1 MIEVQPGQF
10 KRPTEGPT
18 WNCECPHLPFQNL
31 PGWISRGRGN
41 KAGPTHLEIAPA
53 TTVGGLLKKVSLLG
67 IFALNCDSEVFG
79 APGACLQFLEGETP
93 VRTVELT
100 YGRHYVDAGESTSLR
115 RSVGDGTGI
124 ETMGAT
130 EWHGSEARVDLLS
143 IDVEASETITRLRF
157 CDLGTEAS
165 FVVFD
170 VFFHFEST
178 PQCPFRSKGGGV
190 SLGELGSIIR
200 VGDRVRL
207 GSAMDQLERGILRA
221 QDIDEARGEALTF
234 IAIVTAATLEMGASR
249 AMHRVQLDAA
259 RRLLGVTTLGDVA
272 REAKSIV
279 GQVTAS
285 LNGAGDGPSSYL
297 IDRSL
302 AIVARNFA
310 REISDVDIA
319 AELGLSTSHFRFL
332 FKEAT
337 GQPFHKYLVG
347 MRLERAREMLVD
359 HALPVTEVAEA
370 VGFSGLSH
378 FSRAFTQRF
387 GVSPSQIR
395 KVAARNSA

>member
-1 MIEVQPGQF
+1 MGSADWNGQ
-10 KRPTEGPT
+10 
-18 WNCECPHLPFQNL
+18 Q
-31 PGWISRGRGN
+31 
-41 KAGPTHLEIAPA
+41 
-53 TTVGGLLKKVSLLG
+53 
-67 IFALNCDSEVFG
+67 
-79 APGACLQFLEGETP
+79 
-93 VRTVELT
+93 
-100 YGRHYVDAGESTSLR
+100 
-115 RSVGDGTGI
+115 
-124 ETMGAT
+124 
-130 EWHGSEARVDLLS
+130 ARVDLLS
-143 IDVEASETITRLRF
+143 IDVEPTESVSALRF
-157 CDLGTEAS
+157 CDLGTDAS
-165 FVVFD
+165 FVIFD
-170 VFFHFEST
+170 VFFHSEST

-207 GSAMDQLERGILRA
+207 GSALDQLERGILLA
-221 QDIDEARGEALTF
+221 QDLDEARGEALTF
-234 IAIVTAATLEMGASR
+234 IAIVTAATLEMGGSR

-259 RRLLGVTTLGDVA
+259 RRLLSVTTLGDVA
-272 REAKSIV
+272 KEARSIV
-279 GQVTAS
+279 GQITAS
-285 LNGAGDGPSSYL
+285 LSGATDGPSSYL

-302 AIVARNFA
+302 AIVARNYA

-347 MRLERAREMLVD
+347 MRLERARELLVD
-359 HALPVTEVAEA
+359 HAIPVTDVAEA

-395 KVAARNSA
+395 KVAARNSV